1 MLQHVLL
8 YLGSKKKIEKT
19 YASSNIIFIY
29 HIKIIK
35 KGGSKDIYMSRSEKD
50 KIIMATDDDRQ
61 RQKSEGV
68 KIKGG
73 KKERRR

>member
-1 MLQHVLL
+1 MCKS
-8 YLGSKKKIEKT
+8 G
-19 YASSNIIFIY
+19 
-29 HIKIIK
+29 
-35 KGGSKDIYMSRSEKD
+35 KD

-73 KKERRR
+73 KKER